1 MTSELF
7 DVINIY
13 YCNGDVEE
21 TIAVVNEIVSS
32 ILLSNKFAYDLKLEC
47 EEFALK
53 HNKCPECGSNLCYED
68 YEESREYYGSNVTE
82 TITEKFCVNGCE
94 LP

>member
-7 DVINIY
+7 DIINKN

-21 TIAVVNEIVSS
+21 TIAVVNEMVRLM
-32 ILLSNKFAYDLKLEC
+32 LLSNKFAYDLKLEC

-53 HNKCPECGSNLCYED
+53 YDKCPECGSDLH
-68 YEESREYYGSNVTE
+68 YEEHEEARGNVILLSVYILFLSRFIY
-82 TITEKFCVNGCE
+82 ID
-94 LP
+94 

>member
-7 DVINIY
+7 DIINKN

-21 TIAVVNEIVSS
+21 TIAVVNEMVRLM
-32 ILLSNKFAYDLKLEC
+32 LLSNKFAYDLKLEC

-53 HNKCPECGSNLCYED
+53 YDKCPECGSDLH
-68 YEESREYYGSNVTE
+68 YEEHEEAREYWGNCVTE
-82 TITEKFCVNGCE
+82 TITEKFCTNGCD

>member
-53 HNKCPECGSNLCYED
+53 HNKCPERGSNLCYED